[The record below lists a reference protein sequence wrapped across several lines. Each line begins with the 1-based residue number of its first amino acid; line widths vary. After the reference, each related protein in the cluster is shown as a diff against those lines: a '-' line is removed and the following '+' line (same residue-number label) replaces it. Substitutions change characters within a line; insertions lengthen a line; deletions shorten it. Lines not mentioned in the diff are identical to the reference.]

1 MGGTRR
7 AAWLAVALVGC
18 ASGVPS
24 VPELVRPAPREAR
37 AVAPTGGDRSPFA
50 DLDLAIAEGT
60 VRACD
65 GATFDPAF
73 ERALSRGGGDLAEVV
88 VGWAMRLGETSG
100 CNTRFERVYRAVVVL
115 ALGGRADRARIALA
129 LVDAVNALAPAA
141 TPEEGRDTF
150 FPEAHV
156 LATIAAL
163 TAGDERR
170 ARDEKRAAEDGFA
183 RLGADA
189 AGRFP
194 ALEDADRA
202 KYLSV
207 RR

>member
-1 MGGTRR
+1 MRR
-7 AAWLAVALVGC
+7 IGRSAWLAVALVGC
-18 ASGVPS
+18 AARGSA
-24 VPELVRPAPREAR
+24 VPELVRPAPREAPS
-37 AVAPTGGDRSPFA
+37 VAPVVAERSPFA
-50 DLDLAIAEGT
+50 DLDLALAEGT

-88 VGWAMRLGETSG
+88 VAWAMRPGETSG
-100 CNTRFERVYRAVVVL
+100 CNARFERVYRAVVVL
-115 ALGGRADRARIALA
+115 SLGGRADHARIALA
-129 LVDAVNALAPAA
+129 LVDAVNALGPGA
-141 TPEEGRDTF
+141 TPDSARDMF

-156 LATIAAL
+156 IATLAAL

-170 ARDEKRAAEDGFA
+170 ARDEKRSAEDGFA

-194 ALEDADRA
+194 ALVDADRA
-202 KYLSV
+202 KYRAV